1 MTKTL
6 APAHATP
13 TPQDQIVSL
22 VAGFWQSRALA
33 VAAELELADLL
44 AESSVSVDLLAE
56 KTKTDSLGLFRL
68 MRALESI
75 GIFAQVSPRVFANTP
90 ISEVLRKD
98 IPGSQWAWVR
108 LVLSDDLGQY
118 QGWRGLLGSV
128 QTGKMTFA
136 EILGCD
142 YWQFLQSKPD
152 KWAIFNEAM
161 RSVSAAVTPAVT
173 AAYDWSQ
180 FRVIADIGG
189 GIGTQLVDILD
200 ANPACRGI
208 LFDQPEVV
216 AAAIPH
222 NRVERIGGDFFKS
235 VPDSADAYILRWVIH
250 DWAEPEAVGILK
262 NVRQAMNRNARL
274 MLLETVLPETP
285 EFTFGK
291 WMDLLMLTILGGRER
306 TATEYRELYAEAGF
320 ELEQI
325 VSTPSPLS
333 SIMIGRPSG

>member
-1 MTKTL
+1 MTQTIK
-6 APAHATP
+6 AAAS
-13 TPQDQIVSL
+13 PQDQIVSL

-44 AESSVSVDLLAE
+44 AEGSLSLDILAE
-56 KTKTDSLGLFRL
+56 KTKTDSLSLFRL

-75 GIFAQVSPRVFANTP
+75 GIFMQVSPRVFANTS
-90 ISEVLRKD
+90 ISVLLRKD
-98 IPGSQWAWVR
+98 VPGSQWAWVR
-108 LVLSDDLGQY
+108 TVLSDDLGQY
-118 QGWRGLLGSV
+118 AGWKGLMGSV

-142 YWQFLQSKPD
+142 YWQYLQNKPD

-173 AAYDWSQ
+173 ASYDWSR

-200 ANPACRGI
+200 ANPACQGI
-208 LFDQPEVV
+208 LFDLPEVV
-216 AAAIPH
+216 ATAIPH

-235 VPDSADAYILRWVIH
+235 VPGGADAYILRWVIH
-250 DWAEPEAVGILK
+250 DWAEPEAVAILK
-262 NVRQAMNRNARL
+262 NVRQAVKQEARL
-274 MLLETVLPETP
+274 VLLETVLPETA

-291 WMDLLMLTILGGRER
+291 WVDLLMLTILGGRER
-306 TATEYRELYAEAGF
+306 TATEYSELYGKAGF

-325 VSTPSPLS
+325 VTTPSPLS
-333 SIMIGRPSG
+333 SIIIGRRLA